1 MLAKKMSARMTM
13 DGGDDGAV
21 VVVVSVESIFAMA
34 GFVVCFPIL
43 CRRSRRRRCRS
54 LMLQ

>member
-1 MLAKKMSARMTM
+1 M